1 MSDFIDRSLVQRIL
15 LIKLR
20 GIGDVL
26 LSTVVAGNLRRAFPE
41 ARIDFLTKPSAVDV
55 VQGNPHIDRIV
66 VYDRA
71 MMSGAALIQRVR
83 SDAYDLVIDLFGN
96 PRTALVTRLSRAR
109 YRVGYRCR
117 GRTFAYNIV
126 VEPRGASLT

>member
-1 MSDFIDRSLVQRIL
+1 MSVFIDRSLVQRIL

-26 LSTVVAGNLRRAFPE
+26 PSTVVAGNLRRAFPE
-41 ARIDFLTKPSAVDV
+41 ARIDFLTEPSAVDV
-55 VQGNPHIDRIV
+55 LQGNPHIDRIV

-71 MMSGAALIQRVR
+71 MMSGAAFIQRVR

-96 PRTALVTRLSRAR
+96 LRTALVARLSRAR
-109 YRVGYRCR
+109 YRVG
-117 GRTFAYNIV
+117 
-126 VEPRGASLT
+126 